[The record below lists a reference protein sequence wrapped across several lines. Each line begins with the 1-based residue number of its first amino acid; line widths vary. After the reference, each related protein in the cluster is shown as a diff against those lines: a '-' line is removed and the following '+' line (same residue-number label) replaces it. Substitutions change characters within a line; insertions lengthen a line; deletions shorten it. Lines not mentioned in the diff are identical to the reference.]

1 MGKVQKEV
9 SVLITETVSEALG
22 EPMEA
27 LPPLSNA
34 IDLDGLDA
42 IVTDDP
48 SHDVTITFSYA
59 DMRVLIHSGSTIY
72 VRPIRDG
79 RENLPD
85 ARV

>member
-9 SVLITETVSEALG
+9 SVLITETVSEALE

-42 IVTDDP
+42 IMTGDP

-85 ARV
+85 TRV